1 MGLVAEVGDS
11 SALDAL
17 IPLLQARER
26 ETETEREM
34 HTYIHIY
41 SMYIHIWCVYM

>member
-1 MGLVAEVGDS
+1 MGLVAEVGDR

-26 ETETEREM
+26 ETETERERYRP
-34 HTYIHIY
+34 TYVH
-41 SMYIHIWCVYM
+41 VYTI